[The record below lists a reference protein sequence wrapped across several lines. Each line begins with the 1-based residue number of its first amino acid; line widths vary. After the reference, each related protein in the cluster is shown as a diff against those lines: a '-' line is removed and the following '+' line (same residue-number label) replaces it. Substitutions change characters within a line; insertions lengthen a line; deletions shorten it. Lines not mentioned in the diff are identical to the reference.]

1 MFVIILIAI
10 SLSMDA
16 FSISLAYGKLNL
28 CKKDVIKLATTVG
41 LYHFLMPLIGLK
53 VGSFLLSFL
62 NFNPALI
69 VFLILSFIG
78 VQMIIESFK
87 KETIKNILTIW
98 EILLFGLAVSIDSF
112 SLGISLNVI
121 SNNYILC
128 SVIFSLFSFMFTYLG
143 LVLGARINNLVGKA
157 STIIGG
163 SVLIIIGIIYLFK

>member
-1 MFVIILIAI
+1 
-10 SLSMDA
+10 
-16 FSISLAYGKLNL
+16 
-28 CKKDVIKLATTVG
+28 
-41 LYHFLMPLIGLK
+41 
-53 VGSFLLSFL
+53 
-62 NFNPALI
+62 
-69 VFLILSFIG
+69 
-78 VQMIIESFK
+78 MIIESFK

-163 SVLIIIGIIYLFK
+163 SVLIITE